1 MKSNFGQ
8 SIAHAGFGIF
18 MLAVVSNAV
27 YSQEKIYDAKV
38 GSKLQLDEYV
48 FDFKNIEQEEK
59 DNFNSIRAYLLLS
72 KNGKDLGE
80 FSPEIR
86 FYSDPP
92 TITSETSIIHQFF
105 SDVYVVMNVPQNQE
119 SISLRLHIKPFMNI
133 LWLGVVMII
142 LGGIITAI
150 LNRKNYREN
159 EIN

>member
-1 MKSNFGQ
+1 MC
-8 SIAHAGFGIF
+8 
-18 MLAVVSNAV
+18 
-27 YSQEKIYDAKV
+27 
-38 GSKLQLDEYV
+38 
-48 FDFKNIEQEEK
+48 
-59 DNFNSIRAYLLLS
+59 IRDR
-72 KNGKDLGE
+72 NGKDLGD
-80 FSPEIR
+80 FTPEIR

-142 LGGIITAI
+142 IGGIITAI
-150 LNRKNYREN
+150 LNKKNYREN

>member
-1 MKSNFGQ
+1 MC
-8 SIAHAGFGIF
+8 
-18 MLAVVSNAV
+18 
-27 YSQEKIYDAKV
+27 
-38 GSKLQLDEYV
+38 
-48 FDFKNIEQEEK
+48 
-59 DNFNSIRAYLLLS
+59 IR
-72 KNGKDLGE
+72 D
-80 FSPEIR
+80 R
-86 FYSDPP
+86 
-92 TITSETSIIHQFF
+92 TSIIHQFF